1 MPTHQRG
8 APAAAICARDISVL
22 PPRSGQI
29 KMAYSCHVSRCQM
42 ENYLSLCASDMI
54 HDGQFDVAVVSP
66 GEWSGDGDHERR
78 Q

>member
-1 MPTHQRG
+1 
-8 APAAAICARDISVL
+8 
-22 PPRSGQI
+22 
-29 KMAYSCHVSRCQM
+29 M

-54 HDGQFDVAVVSP
+54 HDGQLDVAVVSP